1 MIKKTDSGWCVDI
14 QPGGRGSKRYRKT
27 FKAKPDAIRWQVW
40 VENQVR
46 EIPDWQ
52 PKRRDTRKLSEIID
66 LWNRLHG
73 HQLRSD
79 QYRSLKYLCEGI
91 GNPTAD
97 KITATLF
104 TDYRAKRISDNV
116 SLNSVNR
123 EHSYLRAMF
132 NELIRL
138 GHWHQ
143 KNPVSSVRQFSVSDT
158 ELQYLSHDQIAV
170 LLDELKRGRNLDAYK
185 VVALCLATGARWSE
199 AETLRAESLTVSP
212 PLVTYSDTKSGRN
225 RSIPISEELA
235 LYLKTKQT
243 GRLFKGC
250 YAAFRNAVDR
260 SGIKLPSGQLSHVL
274 RHTFSSH
281 FIINGGNILTLQR
294 VLGHSS
300 LIVTM
305 RYAHLAPDH
314 LQEAK
319 QLNPVAALTY
329 C

>member
-14 QPGGRGSKRYRKT
+14 QPGGRGSKRFRKT
-27 FKAKPDAIRWQVW
+27 FKIKADAIRWQSW

-46 EIPDWQ
+46 ENPDWQ

-66 LWNRLHG
+66 LWNQLHG

-79 QYRSLKYLCEGI
+79 QYRSLKCLCEGMS
-91 GNPTAD
+91 NPTVD
-97 KITATLF
+97 KLTPKLF
-104 TDYRAKRISDNV
+104 TDYRALRVASGI

-123 EHSYLRAMF
+123 EHAYLRAMF

-138 GHWHQ
+138 GHWHH
-143 KNPVSSVRQFSVSDT
+143 KNSVSSVRQFSVSDA
-158 ELQYLSHDQIAV
+158 ELQYLSHDQIAM
-170 LLDELKRGRNLDAYK
+170 LLEELKRGRNLDAYK
-185 VVALCLATGARWSE
+185 VALLCLATGSRWSE
-199 AETLRAESLTVSP
+199 AETLRAEFLSVAIG
-212 PLVTYSDTKSGRN
+212 LVTFIDTKSGRN
-225 RSIPISEELA
+225 RSIPISKELA
-235 LYLKTKQT
+235 NYLKGANY

-250 YAAFRNAVDR
+250 YAAFRNAMTR
-260 SGIKLPSGQLSHVL
+260 SEIKLPSGQLTHVL
-274 RHTFSSH
+274 RHTFASH
-281 FIINGGNILTLQR
+281 FVINGGNILTLQR

-314 LQEAK
+314 LQEAR